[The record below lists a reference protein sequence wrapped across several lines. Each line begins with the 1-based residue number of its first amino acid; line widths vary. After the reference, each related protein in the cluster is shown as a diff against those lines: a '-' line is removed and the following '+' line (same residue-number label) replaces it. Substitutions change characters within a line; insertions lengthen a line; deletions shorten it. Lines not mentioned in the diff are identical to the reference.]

1 MPFAV
6 RPLTRDD
13 IAQSAEIERDAFPTM
28 FPPTPFARELKNRR
42 ASYLV
47 AVSSDP
53 SLVPQPDAAGG
64 EGERRAPAPRH
75 SRHSRA
81 GGNPSILL
89 RWLRTA
95 AWWRIRPPAWQPGQD
110 YLVGFLGIWYS
121 VDEAHIVSVGV
132 RREYRRRGIGEML
145 LIAGIE
151 QAVAKRVE
159 VVTLEVRV
167 SNDAARGLYSKY
179 GFAERGLRKAYYKDN
194 REDAL
199 IMTTD
204 SILGAPFSARFGS
217 LVDCHE
223 RRWGRFPRIHAQ

>member
-13 IAQSAEIERDAFPTM
+13 IAQSAEIERDAFPAM

-47 AVSSDP
+47 ATLSDP
-53 SLVPQPDAAGG
+53 SLTPVPQPETDAAKL
-64 EGERRAPAPRH
+64 RR
-75 SRHSRA
+75 
-81 GGNPSILL
+81 PSSFPLS
-89 RWLRTA
+89 RWLGAAA
-95 AWWRIRPPAWQPGQD
+95 AWWRRRAPVWQPGQD

-121 VDEAHIVSVGV
+121 VDEAHVVSVGV
-132 RREYRRRGIGEML
+132 RREYRRQGIGEML

-151 QAVAKRVE
+151 QAIARRVE

-167 SNDAARGLYSKY
+167 SNDAAIGLYSKY
-179 GFAERGLRKAYYKDN
+179 GFAQRGLRKAYYKDN

-204 SILGAPFSARFGS
+204 SIRRAPFSARFSS
-217 LVDCHE
+217 LVNCHE
-223 RRWGRFPRIHAQ
+223 RRWGRFPRLLAR

>member
-1 MPFAV
+1 MKALQRQPGAGAASIAV

-47 AVSSDP
+47 AAVSDP
-53 SLVPQPDAAGG
+53 GFAPQPYTD
-64 EGERRAPAPRH
+64 R
-75 SRHSRA
+75 STLS
-81 GGNPSILL
+81 
-89 RWLRTA
+89 RWLGA
-95 AWWRIRPPAWQPGQD
+95 VAWWRGRPPAWQPGQD

-151 QAVAKRVE
+151 QAVARRIE

-167 SNDAARGLYSKY
+167 SNHAAIGLYSKY

-204 SILGAPFSARFGS
+204 SILGAPFSARFHS

-223 RRWGRFPRIHAQ
+223 RRWGRFARLGAR

>member
-28 FPPTPFARELKNRR
+28 FPPTPFARELRNRR

-53 SLVPQPDAAGG
+53 SLVPQSDAAGE
-64 EGERRAPAPRH
+64 EGERRDLA

-81 GGNPSILL
+81 GENPSMLL

-95 AWWRIRPPAWQPGQD
+95 AWWRTRPPAWQPGQD

-132 RREYRRRGIGEML
+132 RPVSYTHL
-145 LIAGIE
+145 TLPT
-151 QAVAKRVE
+151 KRIV
-159 VVTLEVRV
+159 
-167 SNDAARGLYSKY
+167 
-179 GFAERGLRKAYYKDN
+179 
-194 REDAL
+194 
-199 IMTTD
+199 
-204 SILGAPFSARFGS
+204 
-217 LVDCHE
+217 
-223 RRWGRFPRIHAQ
+223 

>member
-6 RPLTRDD
+6 RPLTAEDV
-13 IAQSAEIERDAFPTM
+13 AQSAEIERDAFPTT

-47 AVSSDP
+47 ATAPGPIRTPVS
-53 SLVPQPDAAGG
+53 QPDAAGG
-64 EGERRAPAPRH
+64 EGEGQDSAP
-75 SRHSRA
+75 RHSRA
-81 GGNPSILL
+81 GGNPSTLS

-95 AWWRIRPPAWQPGQD
+95 AWWRRRPPAWRPGQD
-110 YLVGFLGIWYS
+110 YLVGFLGTWYS

-132 RREYRRRGIGEML
+132 RREYRRQGIGEML
-145 LIAGIE
+145 LIACIE
-151 QAVAKRVE
+151 QAVARRVE

-204 SILGAPFSARFGS
+204 SILGAPFSARFGN

-223 RRWGRFPRIHAQ
+223 RRWGRFARLNAQ